1 MGVIMTDAAERP
13 SSRVSRP
20 LVIAAAAFAAST
32 VCGSVVAAR
41 GNVEG
46 APFGVKLPISVP
58 TGLLVGWGSGLSA
71 PWPMPV
77 VALIAALRG
86 GQTAGRICAAIG
98 AGVIVGTVIEPVTWS
113 YTPLLN
119 HIVMI
124 GTLGSGAALIREGWR
139 ASHRRRV
146 GSGLRNQ
153 SPSSD

>member
-32 VCGSVVAAR
+32 ALGSVVAAR

-46 APFGVKLPISVP
+46 APFGVRLPISVP

-71 PWPMPV
+71 PWPMPA

-86 GQTAGRICAAIG
+86 GPTAGRICAMIG
-98 AGVIVGTVIEPVTWS
+98 AGVIAGTAVEPVTWS
-113 YTPLLN
+113 YTTLLN
-119 HIVMI
+119 HFVMI
-124 GTLGSGAALIREGWR
+124 STLGSGVDLIREGWR
-139 ASHRRRV
+139 ASQARAR
-146 GSGLRNQ
+146 
-153 SPSSD
+153 